1 MKKKIKNQYNLY
13 LNSTNKNQKY
23 KYISNYG
30 KILLKFIN
38 TFDKEGNDTLGNKYF
53 YYINKLFDSYRKQ
66 IQLLYPLEEDKNSIL
81 KNSCYLLKLL
91 STFKNTNYQDYIEL
105 LNYFVIDLSEEEK
118 KENISMD
125 KQNEINEYREEILF
139 KLVIFVMEILK
150 EKAKKLNQSKL
161 SRFNSRALLKNC
173 ISISEKFIKSDDV
186 INKYIEL
193 EDRYNDCLKECKNLI
208 NEINANSLV
217 EIEESKKSGKLFEN
231 ERNLNREELLIILD
245 NYREAYENIKST
257 KDDISKAIIS
267 ANIVKI
273 KFKYLGEDNYEYL
286 KKTAENIIF
295 FAKKNKDCEKYEWFN
310 ELKNILEELNILF
323 EKQKEKKNKDFEKK
337 YKQEL
342 KEFSEKLGK
351 YRNKSHLEMIKYIL
365 KEYPLEK
372 NYLKNNET
380 IDERWKKDPKS
391 FLEILSVKYNP
402 DNLLL
407 KKNNAINKEKEKE
420 EEQKFELKNC
430 IYKEISTEINS
441 IISEYN

>member
-391 FLEILSVKYNP
+391 FIDILSVKYNP